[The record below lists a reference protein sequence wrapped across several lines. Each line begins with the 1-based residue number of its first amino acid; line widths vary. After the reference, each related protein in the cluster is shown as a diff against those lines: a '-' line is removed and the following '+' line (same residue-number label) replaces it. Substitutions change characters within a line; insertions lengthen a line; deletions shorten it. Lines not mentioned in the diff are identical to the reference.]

1 MKNSPL
7 ENTDLEKSKGL
18 LGPMLSDAETDELE
32 LASMSATRDEFRTFV

>member
-18 LGPMLSDAETDELE
+18 WPMLSDAEIDELE